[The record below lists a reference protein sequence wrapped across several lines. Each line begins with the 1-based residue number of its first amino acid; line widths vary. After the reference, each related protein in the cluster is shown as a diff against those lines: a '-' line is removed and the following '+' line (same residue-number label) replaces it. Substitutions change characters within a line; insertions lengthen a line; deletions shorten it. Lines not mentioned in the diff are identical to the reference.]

1 MYQMLNEVDDGV
13 LHVRRG
19 DFMTQTMHYTQYI
32 SFAKDAENVS
42 DAK

>member
-1 MYQMLNEVDDGV
+1 MYQMLNEVDDDV

-19 DFMTQTMHYTQYI
+19 GFMTQMVHYLHTC
-32 SFAKDAENVS
+32 FLETVENVP